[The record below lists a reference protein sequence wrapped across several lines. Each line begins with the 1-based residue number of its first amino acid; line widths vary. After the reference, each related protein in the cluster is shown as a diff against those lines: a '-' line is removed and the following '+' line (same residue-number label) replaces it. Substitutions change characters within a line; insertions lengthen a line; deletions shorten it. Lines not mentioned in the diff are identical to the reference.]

1 MSKPHLV
8 EVRNVI
14 FMVGFM
20 NSGISLSL
28 CLHDIEHGL
37 GRTLHSPHRNDQ
49 DHMW

>member
-8 EVRNVI
+8 QVRNVI
-14 FMVGFM
+14 SIVEFVNPGV
-20 NSGISLSL
+20 SLSL

-37 GRTLHSPHRNDQ
+37 ERTLHSPHRNDQ